1 MSLARWSSVLLVFS
15 LFLGACTSAFLPTAS
30 PTGIPATYPAQANT
44 PTAPQSGIPY
54 PYPYPADSTPPVEP
68 TRDPSHVPFRLNK
81 PITAG
86 ATQVSGTGT
95 AGVPVSLQDVTFM
108 GTLLAQ
114 TVIRPD
120 GTFVF
125 QLAAPL
131 EAKHRLGIMVDN
143 LAGTKF
149 KPEDF
154 YAPDYFGDEA
164 MQLPQIGFY
173 YDTAMVQAKP

>member
-1 MSLARWSSVLLVFS
+1 MSSRRFFMIVVTL
-15 LFLGACTSAFLPTAS
+15 LFLVGACTPSPSPTPTVPPPTAN
-30 PTGIPATYPAQANT
+30 AYPAPGDT
-44 PTAPQSGIPY
+44 PLAQPPGAPY
-54 PYPYPADSTPPVEP
+54 PYPLGPSTSAEP
-68 TRDPSHVPFRLNK
+68 TRDPSHIPFRLNK
-81 PITAG
+81 PLTAG
-86 ATQVSGTGT
+86 ATQVTGTGP
-95 AGVPVSLQDVTFM
+95 AGVPLSLQDVTFM

-114 TVIRPD
+114 TVIKPD
-120 GTFVF
+120 NTFVF

-154 YAPDYFGDEA
+154 YSPDYLGDES
-164 MQLPQIGFY
+164 MQLPQVGFY